1 MKSSC
6 PRILMGLIQT
16 FRPIVI
22 IQYNQTLKVN
32 SKYNLLSKLHL
43 NSEEITM
50 RLFHT
55 FTLVTALIFA
65 GVAYTQVAY
74 DQTFEPDVLAPDGFK
89 TNRTSYSAI
98 MDVLAPS
105 RPEVSQAQLDQ
116 LREIPLEAIF
126 AAIGEYRT
134 NYATGFANT
143 RPGERLVGRALTM
156 RFLPPRPD
164 LVRAANVL
172 AEQGNWDR
180 RYYARA
186 AEEAQPGDVVVA
198 ELGGT
203 EGHNLF
209 GDMGATGIQMR
220 GASGVVVDGGMRDLV
235 GLQDD
240 RFEGFPV
247 LHKFSDPHTTS
258 WLGVEYNVPVRIGGV
273 SVLPGD
279 IVVGDDGGVFFFP
292 PELLDDVLEYAAA
305 SKEREKFQ
313 LDQLTDRNY
322 RFRDVYPLSPELQ
335 QEFERTRGN

>member
-1 MKSSC
+1 MC
-6 PRILMGLIQT
+6 PTHVL
-16 FRPIVI
+16 
-22 IQYNQTLKVN
+22 
-32 SKYNLLSKLHL
+32 
-43 NSEEITM
+43 
-50 RLFHT
+50 
-55 FTLVTALIFA
+55 TLVTFLVWA
-65 GVAYTQVAY
+65 GGAYAQEPF
-74 DQTFEPDVLAPDGFK
+74 DQTFIADVQAPDGFR

-105 RPEVSQAQLDQ
+105 RPEVTQEQLDQ
-116 LREIPLEAIF
+116 LRSIPLEAIF
-126 AAIGEYRT
+126 GAVGEYRT
-134 NYATGFANT
+134 NYARGFANT

-172 AEQGNWDR
+172 AEEGDWDR

-203 EGHNLF
+203 DGHNLF

-220 GASGVVVDGGMRDLV
+220 GAAGVVIDGGMRDFV

-247 LHKFSDPHTTS
+247 LHRFSDLHTTS
-258 WLGVEYNVPVRIGGV
+258 WLGVEYNVPVLIGGV
-273 SVLPGD
+273 TVLPRD

-292 PELLDDVLEYAAA
+292 PELLDDVLEYAAQSA
-305 SKEREKFQ
+305 AREKFQ
-313 LDQLTDRNY
+313 LELLLEKRY
-322 RFRDVYPLSPELQ
+322 RFRDVYPLSPPLVE
-335 QEFERTRGN
+335 EFERTRNR